1 MHDPSAD
8 LLHDLLAAT
17 TATGAAAFA
26 LFVTGRVVAVSTTAL
41 VVTAASP
48 LVAEGEGTT
57 EDAVVPV
64 TELVMRDADVTA
76 AVTAAVT
83 VTVTVV
89 IVAAPA
95 EGRAVRTF
103 GIQRLVCSRLDGK
116 VLRPVVQPGLSVALE
131 RRAKSG

>member
-8 LLHDLLAAT
+8 LLHDLLAAA
-17 TATGAAAFA
+17 TAAGAAASAFF
-26 LFVTGRVVAVSTTAL
+26 LTGRVVAVSTTAL
-41 VVTAASP
+41 VVTATSP
-48 LVAEGEGTT
+48 LVPEGEGATD
-57 EDAVVPV
+57 DAVVPV
-64 TELVMRDADVTA
+64 TELVLRDADV

-103 GIQRLVCSRLDGK
+103 GLQRLVGPRLDGK
-116 VLRPVVQPGLSVALE
+116 VLRPVVQPRLSIALE